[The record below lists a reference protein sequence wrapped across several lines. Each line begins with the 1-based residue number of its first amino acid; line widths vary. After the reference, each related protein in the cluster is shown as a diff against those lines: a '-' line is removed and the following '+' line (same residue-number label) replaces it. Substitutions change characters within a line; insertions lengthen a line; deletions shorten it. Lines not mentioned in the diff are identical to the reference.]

1 MKRFFYFV
9 VELLYVVVACLIV
22 LLTCEQ
28 STLEPPDKVARVRVF
43 TRGVEF
49 NYLEW
54 MLDAAGLKNANAAL
68 ASQRYL
74 TQPQQKKLV
83 YDYLD
88 LLAETDRLSSQIA
101 RVYADPNVKD
111 AATQTAAQREK
122 RDQLRARQAQIG
134 PLAESIIQ
142 AQVAAVLKDANLTF
156 LGQPLPPVLYHITPL
171 PYALIVSPRDHIEQE
186 LMVSLLP
193 GMALEDRIAMEN
205 QVGSN
210 LDKSTLVVGIGGV
223 GVYPT
228 MVMSTTDLVW
238 LTDTVAHEWTHN
250 FLELRPL
257 GLTYDGTP
265 ELRTINE
272 TTASIVG
279 KEIGQL
285 VMERF
290 YPERAPKREPEQPA
304 PAPDP
309 QPQSEPPKFDFNKEM
324 RVTRLGADELFKQ
337 GKIDE
342 AEAYMETRRK
352 FFWDNGYQ
360 IRKLN
365 QAYFAFYGA
374 YNDQPGGSGESG
386 QDPVGPAVQE
396 LRKQSHSV
404 ADFLNRISWIWS
416 YKQLQEMVKS
426 HNLPKAGGPAQSSP
440 ISPLSPPPPARSGS
454 SFSISSGD

>member
-9 VELLYVVVACLIV
+9 VELLYVVVACVFV

-28 STLEPPDKVARVRVF
+28 STLEPPDKVARVRVY

-111 AATQTAAQREK
+111 APAQTAAQREK
-122 RDQLRARQAQIG
+122 RDQLRARQAQMG
-134 PLAESIIQ
+134 PLAEAIIQ

-171 PYALIVSPRDHIEQE
+171 PYALIISPRDHIEQE
-186 LMVSLLP
+186 MMISLQP

-285 VMERF
+285 VMERY
-290 YPERAPKREPEQPA
+290 YPERAPAREPEQPA

-386 QDPVGPAVQE
+386 KDPVGPAVQE

-440 ISPLSPPPPARSGS
+440 ISPLSPAPPARSGS